1 MEVKIFNF
9 GRKYTRLLEVL
20 PILAAFSLCLLSPI
34 RLGET
39 AALVGI
45 DINHLQNEEHHFYF
59 WISDF
64 GTILCGC

>member
-1 MEVKIFNF
+1 MEVKFFNF
-9 GRKYTRLLEVL
+9 RRKYTRLLEVL
-20 PILAAFSLCLLSPI
+20 PILAAFSLCLLSLI

-45 DINHLQNEEHHFYF
+45 DINRLQNEEHHFYV